1 MRDHLNYE
9 ARRFCQYFISQL
21 FGIFIFRKQSLKKC
35 WRKFQTCKKKCG
47 KLTQSHPPIYP
58 GNFSHQLRNLDDLD
72 LISQL
77 LFKKCSVIFA
87 PDGTSDEGKR
97 IF

>member
-9 ARRFCQYFISQL
+9 ARRFCPYFISQL

-35 WRKFQTCKKKCG
+35 GRKFQTCKKKCG
-47 KLTQSHPPIYP
+47 KLTQYHPPIYP

-87 PDGTSDEGKR
+87 PDGTSDE
-97 IF
+97 